1 VNVQPLI
8 DRLRAAG
15 AIIRR
20 VEPIQPTLEELFM
33 EAVAEV
39 TGGDAY
45 AAGAA
50 IGNSTGGRR

>member
-1 VNVQPLI
+1 MQPLI